1 MIKLVAFDVDCT
13 LRERD
18 TMPDSVRPAIRQLQE
33 QGVVTV
39 LCTGRSEYEM
49 APLREELG
57 IEWAVTCNGS
67 HIGYRGKTVFGNA
80 FPKETVRDWLV
91 LAERERHAMLLYGSE
106 VMYGN
111 VGGHPLFRQA
121 QREIGFV
128 EPVLLG
134 SGDAGTAEVA
144 VEAGRASH
152 GGEAGQAGESGAAL
166 EFSSA
171 GDLEIPDIFQCIV
184 FCDEEVEAGYVGGPG
199 SATRGDYYINR
210 WRPWAVDFNPRQM
223 NKAMG
228 LRKLLDHLA
237 IAPEEAAA
245 FGDGFNDL
253 EMIESVGLGIAMGN
267 AIDELKQRAKH
278 VTRRWDEDGIAYA
291 VAQWVLPVVGR

>member
-1 MIKLVAFDVDCT
+1 MIKLAAFDVDGT

-18 TMPDSVRPAIRQLQE
+18 TMPDSVRPAIRRLQE

-39 LCTGRSEYEM
+39 LCTGRSEFEM

-57 IEWAVTCNGS
+57 IEWAITCNGS
-67 HIGYRGKTVFGNA
+67 HVGHRGKTVFGNA

-91 LAERERHAMLLYGSE
+91 RAEQERHAMLLYGSE
-106 VMYGN
+106 VIYGN

-134 SGDAGTAEVA
+134 GGAGV
-144 VEAGRASH
+144 
-152 GGEAGQAGESGAAL
+152 Q
-166 EFSSA
+166 
-171 GDLEIPDIFQCIV
+171 DLTIPDVFQCIV
-184 FCDEEVEAGYVGGPG
+184 FCDEEAEGGYIGGSE

-210 WRPWAVDFNPRQM
+210 WRPWAVDFNPRKM

-237 IAPEEAAA
+237 MAPEEAAA

-267 AIDELKQRAKH
+267 AIDDLKRRAKH

-291 VAQWVLPVVGR
+291 VEQWLLPAAGR

>member
-1 MIKLVAFDVDCT
+1 MIKLAAFDVDCT

-18 TMPDSVRPAIRQLQE
+18 TMPDSVRPAIRRLQE

-57 IEWAVTCNGS
+57 IEWAITCNGS
-67 HIGYRGKTVFGNA
+67 HIGHRGKTVFGNA
-80 FPKETVRDWLV
+80 FPQEKVREWLAR
-91 LAERERHAMLLYGSE
+91 AERERHAMLLYGSKE
-106 VMYGN
+106 MFAN
-111 VGGHPLFRQA
+111 VGGHPLFHQA
-121 QREIGFV
+121 RREIGFV

-134 SGDAGTAEVA
+134 SGGA
-144 VEAGRASH
+144 
-152 GGEAGQAGESGAAL
+152 GEATGAGLAV
-166 EFSSA
+166 
-171 GDLEIPDIFQCIV
+171 PDIFQCIV
-184 FCDEEVEAGYVGGPG
+184 FCDEEAEAGYIGGPG
-199 SATRGDYYINR
+199 SSTRGDYYINR
-210 WRPWAVDFNPRQM
+210 WRPWAVDFNPRKM

-267 AIDELKQRAKH
+267 AIEELKRKAKY

-291 VAQWVLPVVGR
+291 IERWLLPVDGR